1 MPAEHFHGACLGLP
15 EAHYIY
21 NPETGEK
28 LFKNVTNVQFA
39 EDWKKQNPG
48 KDPHPP
54 TIRCESCNELRFISA
69 YTCGPMVRQ
78 ADVCDQCHEAVRK
91 YTLKK
96 RLDIEALAKKA
107 VKKYT
112 AKEVRIIPPCGRGDR
127 KFEEAIWQ
135 AEHEAHGD
143 EGMDSIEVCILC
155 DQRLENVYSP
165 KVDMDTAPHF
175 HMGGVCDG
183 CMMTVLVEQESPDD
197 IDCPLCLH
205 EDRRKEHVAR
215 LQFPYF
221 VFNPH
226 LTAIAHVASVRSVGE
241 ITIFRAHNAKC
252 IVVEKATGELAA
264 LEGGARK
271 RKGADA
277 SPETEVVCVDNGP
290 QPRRRIG
297 LRS

>member
-143 EGMDSIEVCILC
+143 EGMDSIE
-155 DQRLENVYSP
+155 
-165 KVDMDTAPHF
+165 
-175 HMGGVCDG
+175 
-183 CMMTVLVEQESPDD
+183 ESPDD

-277 SPETEVVCVDNGP
+277 SPETEVVTRAPVY
-290 QPRRRIG
+290 IG
-297 LRS
+297 TYIGTYPALLVNLSS